1 MSFVL
6 RRVIGILL
14 QLIAFV
20 TSLLLGIFIVAP
32 DAVGGGFWD
41 GIVFAFPL
49 AFAVATIVYLIA
61 FSYLGKGRQEDKK
74 GKLVFLSVGLAVL
87 VMAVF
92 LLPAMIFSSVNGVS
106 SQSLPMVFG
115 VSTALFGACEFLA
128 VFFLRPV
135 L

>member
-1 MSFVL
+1 MSFTS
-6 RRVIGILL
+6 RRVVGILL
-14 QLIAFV
+14 QVVAFV
-20 TSLLLGIFIVAP
+20 VSLLLGIFIVAP

-41 GIVFAFPL
+41 GVVFAFPM
-49 AFAVATIVYLIA
+49 AFVIATIAYLIA

-74 GKLVFLSVGLAVL
+74 GKLLFLAIGLAGL

-115 VSTALFGACEFLA
+115 ISTALFGICEFLA